1 MGNQHVIE
9 INGQRHQ
16 SPVWFTPPSSGEDE
30 VLGKCMGIGVRAFS
44 VNKMKGTSLVKPKFA
59 KEKDQEKER

>member
-1 MGNQHVIE
+1 MV
-9 INGQRHQ
+9 
-16 SPVWFTPPSSGEDE
+16 DE
-30 VLGKCMGIGVRAFS
+30 VRGKCMGIGVRAFS